1 MRLDQQPQLRQ
12 SQRLVM
18 TPQLRQAVAVLQY
31 SALELTQFLQEQ
43 TLDNPLLEIDPVVLD
58 GEEPE
63 RPLTEPAPEDM
74 DVSAGAPDPNDL
86 ERWLEYFP
94 DSSDLGLSGPPAS
107 AELPDI
113 VEMVAADGPDL
124 AAHLRVQLDYHQLPA
139 ALAEAT
145 GTIIDALDPDGYLR
159 VDLAELAAAT
169 AVGHGDLTAALAL
182 VQRLDPPGVAA
193 RDLAECL
200 SLQLQRI
207 LPSPA
212 LAHELVEHHLDAVA
226 SSRAR
231 HLAEVTGHTVAD
243 VETAI
248 ALIRRLNPRPGSAF
262 AGGVATRYIVP
273 DVVVEHVGDQYVV
286 LLNDA
291 ATPRLGISP
300 YYRRL
305 VASGDGLA
313 PAAATFL
320 SDRLRSALWVMRC
333 VEQRRSTLYRVVQ
346 AIVERQAEF
355 FAHGARHLRPMTL
368 KDVARA
374 IGVHESTVSRAVAH
388 KYVQTPQ
395 GAFELRYF
403 FASAIAG
410 AGVASGDEVAST
422 SVKQVIRELIDAED
436 PRDPHSDQK
445 LTELLRRR
453 GADLARRTVTKY
465 RRELGVPSSAQ
476 RRRPSGR

>member
-1 MRLDQQPQLRQ
+1 MRLDQQPQLTQ
-12 SQRLVM
+12 GQRLVM
-18 TPQLRQAVAVLQY
+18 TPQLRQAVAILQY

-43 TLDNPLLEIDPVVLD
+43 TLENPLLEIDPVVLD

-63 RPLTEPAPEDM
+63 RPLTEPAPEEM
-74 DVSAGAPDPNDL
+74 DVSAGVPDPNDL
-86 ERWLEYFP
+86 ERWLDYFP
-94 DSSDLGLSGPPAS
+94 DSSDLGLGGPPSS
-107 AELPDI
+107 ADLPDI
-113 VEMVAADGPDL
+113 IEMLAAEGPDL
-124 AAHLRVQLDYHQLPA
+124 AVHLRTQLDYSQLPA
-139 ALAEAT
+139 SLAKAT
-145 GTIIDALDPDGYLR
+145 STIIDALDPDGYLR
-159 VDLAELAAAT
+159 VDLTELAAVS
-169 AVGHGDLTAALAL
+169 AVGHGDLTSALAV

-207 LPSPA
+207 VPSPD
-212 LAHELVEHHLDAVA
+212 LAHELVANHLEAVA

-231 HLAEVTGHTVAD
+231 HLAQVTGRTVAD

-262 AGGVATRYIVP
+262 ASGAATRYIVP

-346 AIVERQAEF
+346 VIVERQGEF
-355 FAHGARHLRPMTL
+355 FAHGVRHLRPMTL

-374 IGVHESTVSRAVAH
+374 IGVHESTVSRAVAN

-410 AGVASGDEVAST
+410 AGVAAGDEVAST

-436 PRDPHSDQK
+436 PRDPHSDQR